1 MALLHVVLS
10 TSVTE
15 TISDLLAAPLKDW
28 PPLPHVLACLDAW
41 ILMDFLSSFLS
52 VLNRT
57 PVHLVHEI
65 ILVDDFSD
73 DRK

>member
-1 MALLHVVLS
+1 
-10 TSVTE
+10 
-15 TISDLLAAPLKDW
+15 
-28 PPLPHVLACLDAW
+28 
-41 ILMDFLSSFLS
+41 MDFLSSFLS